1 MFGFDIDIELM
12 QYHFFQ
18 LGIAFILSLPIA
30 LNREMKDNGAG
41 LRTFPLVTIA
51 SCAFMLVG
59 MDIYD
64 SAGEARIMYAII
76 TGMGFIGGGAIF
88 KNEEGSKGTATAASL
103 WMVAAIGLAI
113 GGGMIK
119 IGIASTVIMLVTLVV
134 FHGWEK
140 KFPGATRIERR
151 YIHIVAHN
159 NSDAVSEILK
169 YLTEQKIKVRNINLK
184 NDDMQDTISLEL
196 FLKINKDL
204 NNNDIIA
211 GIQAIDGVISL
222 ENVV

>member
-41 LRTFPLVTIA
+41 LRTRTFPLVTIA

-103 WMVAAIGLAI
+103 WNTGAIGISVAYGRYEIAI
-113 GGGMIK
+113 ILSFVGFLI
-119 IGIASTVIMLVTLVV
+119 LQ
-134 FHGWEK
+134 F
-140 KFPGATRIERR
+140 
-151 YIHIVAHN
+151 
-159 NSDAVSEILK
+159 SEPFKSKHKL
-169 YLTEQKIKVRNINLK
+169 
-184 NDDMQDTISLEL
+184 
-196 FLKINKDL
+196 
-204 NNNDIIA
+204 
-211 GIQAIDGVISL
+211 
-222 ENVV
+222 